1 MVPTSLIAGSRS
13 SQLALTQTRW
23 VMAQLTQQYPELAVE
38 LKQYTTQ
45 GDLNLE
51 QALSKLNDKGLFVKE
66 LELALSAGEIDFA
79 VHSMKDMPS
88 EQPDGLTLLP
98 FGVRENPQ
106 DAWVSRSGASLTELP
121 EGACVGTSSL
131 RRQAQLGRQRPDL
144 RVEVIRGNVDTRL
157 RKLDEG
163 QYDAII
169 LAAAGL
175 NRLGLARRI
184 TQLLPVESFIPACC
198 QGILGIELRADAS
211 AEALWA
217 PFIDTDTW
225 VAMQA
230 ERSFLATLQGG
241 CQVPMAAHA
250 CAIGEGRYRLLG
262 MVSDVTGQQSLTTFE
277 AFNAEDATAVGQRVA
292 QALLLQGADA
302 LIAHYHA

>member
-1 MVPTSLIAGSRS
+1 MPTSLIAGSRS

-23 VMAQLTQQYPELAVE
+23 VMAQLTTQYPELALE

-51 QALSKLNDKGLFVKE
+51 HALSQLNDKGLFVKE

-79 VHSMKDMPS
+79 IHSMKDMPS
-88 EQPDGLTLLP
+88 EQPEGLTLLP
-98 FGVRENPQ
+98 FGRRENPQ
-106 DAWVSRSGASLTELP
+106 DAWVSRSGQSLSDLP
-121 EGACVGTSSL
+121 AGSRVGTSSL
-131 RRQAQLGRQRPDL
+131 RRQAQVGCQRPDL
-144 RVEVIRGNVDTRL
+144 TIEVIRGNVDTRL

-163 QYDAII
+163 QYDAVI

-175 NRLGLARRI
+175 NRLNLSHRI
-184 TQLLPVESFIPACC
+184 TQLLPIEAFVPACC
-198 QGILGIELRADAS
+198 QGILGIELRADDATQ
-211 AEALWA
+211 ALWA
-217 PFIDTDTW
+217 PFVDPDTL

-230 ERSFLATLQGG
+230 ERAFLATLQGG
-241 CQVPMAAHA
+241 CQVPMAAHT

-262 MVSDVTGQQSLTTFE
+262 MVSDVSGQQSLTTFE
-277 AFNAEDATAVGQRVA
+277 AFNANEAAAVGQRVA

-302 LIAHYHA
+302 LIAQYHA

>member
-1 MVPTSLIAGSRS
+1 MTRTDLIAGSRS
-13 SQLALTQTRW
+13 SQLALTQTHW
-23 VMAQLTQQYPELAVE
+23 VMRQLTQRYPDLDLD
-38 LKQYTTQ
+38 LKQYTTK
-45 GDLNLE
+45 GDEQLE

-66 LELALSAGEIDFA
+66 LEVALSAGEIYFA

-88 EQPDGLTLLP
+88 EQPEGLILLP
-98 FGVRENPQ
+98 FGPRENPQ
-106 DAWVSRSGASLTELP
+106 DALVSRAGHFLAELP
-121 EGACVGTSSL
+121 EGASVGTSSL

-175 NRLGLARRI
+175 NRLALAHRI
-184 TQLLPVESFIPACC
+184 TELLPVEAFVPACC
-198 QGILGIELRADAS
+198 QGILGIELRANES
-211 AEALWA
+211 TRALWN
-217 PFIDTDTW
+217 PFIDRDTH

-230 ERSFLATLQGG
+230 ERAFLATLQGG

-250 CAIGEGRYRLLG
+250 CAIE
-262 MVSDVTGQQSLTTFE
+262 
-277 AFNAEDATAVGQRVA
+277 
-292 QALLLQGADA
+292 
-302 LIAHYHA
+302 